1 MTCKKCGF
9 QFCWYCKQKYEGHKL
24 NVCMMNMLVKL
35 FILLI
40 LVFWVLGSFGL
51 HRVVWETLI
60 ACCCFAL
67 KFMIFYNIVLMMFLL
82 YAIYVYQYF
91 QLRNDI
97 KRRKPE
103 AGVVFFGSIS
113 LLVLIF
119 LIRKGCVLECLI
131 WWSFEAILV
140 ACVYNLINLFTFV
153 YKNWISLVE

>member
-1 MTCKKCGF
+1 
-9 QFCWYCKQKYEGHKL
+9 
-24 NVCMMNMLVKL
+24 
-35 FILLI
+35 
-40 LVFWVLGSFGL
+40 
-51 HRVVWETLI
+51 
-60 ACCCFAL
+60 
-67 KFMIFYNIVLMMFLL
+67 MFLL